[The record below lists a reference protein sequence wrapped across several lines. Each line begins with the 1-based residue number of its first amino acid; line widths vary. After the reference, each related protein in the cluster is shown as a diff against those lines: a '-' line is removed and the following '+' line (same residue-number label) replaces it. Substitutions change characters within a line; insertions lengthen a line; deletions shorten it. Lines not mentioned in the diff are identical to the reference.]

1 MTMPDTALTELSAGF
16 ASPPDDARP
25 MMRWWWFGPRVERAD
40 LLADLD
46 AMRAAGIGGVE
57 LSVVYPLSD
66 DSDRYLSTSFL
77 ADARFAAEAAAERGM
92 RFDLTLGSGWSFGGH
107 HITDETAARK
117 LSWDRRDI
125 GIAAADI
132 PVVTAWPGDR
142 FVAAYVG
149 DGSIQEPPEEYTF
162 VPVVNDILRIP
173 EGKGP
178 RLLLLCTARLTG
190 QQVKRAAVGAEGP
203 VLDHFNKAAAEAH
216 IAAVCDPLLDA
227 VPAELLGSVFCDS
240 LEAYAADWTPEVL
253 EAFLAKHGYDP
264 LPELHHLHTGSSSGG
279 GLRADYY
286 AVLTELYEQNF
297 VVPLRTWAAKR
308 GVAFRIQG
316 YGEPPAGISSY
327 RFADAFEGEGW
338 GWRELTQTR
347 WATSAA
353 HLYDR
358 DVVSSETW
366 TWIHSPSFRASPM
379 DLRGEAHEHI
389 LAGINQFI
397 GHGWPHSPSSAP
409 GKGWML
415 YAAGAFD
422 TRNPWSPALPGL
434 MAYLHR
440 LSWLMRQ
447 GRHIADVGVYTSPRA
462 VGAMLR
468 SGEPSELNLWR
479 STKDFVGDALTGAL
493 REGGFDYDAWD
504 DDAVLPALD
513 RYRALVLPR
522 GSIVPDQVAARLSAR
537 IAKGGIVLA
546 IGAAP
551 ANVPRATV
559 VEDETALTGRLIE
572 LLGGADAATDAED
585 VGIVHRSIDDV
596 EVYFVANTGA
606 EEVLTRLRTRT
617 PFGDAHRW
625 DAATGTTRAI
635 AADDSGI
642 PLHLEPYA
650 ATVIVTTP
658 VAVTESA
665 AEVSPT
671 GSNAVRIELPAWSVR
686 FLGDDDAVPVELP
699 HVWELDGRAD
709 YSGSAEYATVIA
721 FDEQPPADLVLD
733 LGHCIPHAAGDHDE
747 IGIRGRSFRVAIAP
761 PIGEIAEVFVNGR
774 LAGVVWG
781 TPYRLA
787 VGALLHVGENTIVLR
802 VSNTGGNAVAADPHV
817 VADAEATTA
826 TFGRRF
832 RMQDFDLAAD
842 RVRSGLASVPVLR
855 TGIRA

>member
-1 MTMPDTALTELSAGF
+1 MTTPDTALSELRDGF
-16 ASPPDDARP
+16 AAPPDDARP
-25 MMRWWWFGPRVERAD
+25 MMRWWWFGPRVDRTD
-40 LLADLD
+40 LIADLD

-57 LSVVYPLSD
+57 LSVVYPLSE
-66 DSDRYLSTSFL
+66 DSDRYLSETFL

-92 RFDLTLGSGWSFGGH
+92 RFDLTLGSGWSFGGP

-125 GIAAADI
+125 SVAAADI
-132 PVVTAWPGDR
+132 PVANSWPGDR
-142 FVAAYVG
+142 FIAAYVG
-149 DGSIQEPPEEYTF
+149 DGSIQEPPEEYD
-162 VPVVNDILRIP
+162 VVAVEDGVLHIP
-173 EGKGP
+173 AGNGP

-203 VLDHFNKAAAEAH
+203 VLDHFSRAATEAH

-240 LEAYAADWTPEVL
+240 LEAYAADWSLGVF
-253 EAFLAKHGYDP
+253 EAFRAKHGYDP
-264 LPELHHLHTGSSSGG
+264 VPVLHRLHTGSAAGRD
-279 GLRADYY
+279 LRADYY
-286 AVLTELYEQNF
+286 GTLTALYEQNF
-297 VVPLRTWAAKR
+297 VVPLRAWAAGR
-308 GVAFRIQG
+308 GVPLRIQG

-366 TWIHSPSFRASPM
+366 TWIHSPSFRATPM
-379 DLRGEAHEHI
+379 DLRGEAHEHL

-397 GHGWPHSPSSAP
+397 GHGWPHSPSSVP

-422 TRNPWSPALPGL
+422 TRNPWSPAMPGL
-434 MAYLHR
+434 ISYLHR

-462 VGAMLR
+462 VGAILR

-479 STKDFVGDALTGAL
+479 STNDFVGDALTGAI

-504 DDAVLPALD
+504 DDAVFPAIE
-513 RYRALVLPR
+513 RYGALVLPR
-522 GSIVPDQVAARLSAR
+522 GSVVPADVAQRLSAH
-537 IAKGGIVLA
+537 ILDGGVVLA
-546 IGAAP
+546 LGEAP
-551 ANVPRATV
+551 TGVEGATV
-559 VEDETALTGRLIE
+559 VAGESALPERLAA
-572 LLGGADAATDAED
+572 LLGGPDALTDSAD
-585 VGIVHRSIDDV
+585 VGVAHRSIGDL

-606 EEVLTRLRTRT
+606 EEVRTRLHPRT
-617 PFGDAHRW
+617 PFGTVQEW
-625 DAATGTTRAI
+625 DAATGTARVRAGV
-635 AADDSGI
+635 AAGI

-658 VAVTESA
+658 VAAEGVDATTPASA
-665 AEVSPT
+665 D
-671 GSNAVRIELPAWSVR
+671 GVRIALPTWSVR
-686 FLGDDDAVPVELP
+686 FPDDEAAVPVTTP
-699 HVWELDGRAD
+699 HIWERDGRPD
-709 YSGSAEYATVIA
+709 YSGTAEYTTQFVL
-721 FDEQPPADLVLD
+721 DEEPFADLVLD
-733 LGHCIPHAAGDHDE
+733 FGRCAPHPAGDHEE
-747 IGIRGRSFRVAIAP
+747 IGIRGRSFRVAVAP
-761 PIGEIAEVFVNGR
+761 PVGEIAEVIVNGR
-774 LAGVVWG
+774 HAGVVWG

-787 VGALLHVGENTIVLR
+787 VGGLLHAGENTVVLK
-802 VSNTGGNAVAADPHV
+802 VSNTGGNAVAADPRV

-826 TFGRRF
+826 KYGRRF

-842 RVRSGLASVPVLR
+842 RVRSGLACVPVLR
-855 TGIRA
+855 VGTQA